1 VTASDDPLLGASL
14 EVSLDGAPTPI
25 TVERVLGRGGYATV
39 YAARAGDRAVALKV
53 LHAEHIGSSAVARFA
68 REVAIVRRLRHPG
81 IADVLGAGTLPDG
94 RPYCTMERLRGRDLE
109 AALEAGPLDARDIVE
124 ITGRVAAALG
134 AAHAAQIVHRDV
146 KATNVFLC
154 DDGRTVL
161 LDFGIAKLAVTGG
174 LTLSREAIG
183 TVGSMAPEQLT
194 ARPVD
199 ARTDVYALGAL
210 VHHMAT
216 GRVPF
221 RDRDTRAEIQLHR
234 FAQRPRPSQHGAP
247 EALDPVIARAMAIRP
262 GDRHASAAELADAV
276 RAALGAPA
284 RTRARAVGIH
294 VEAGAAAAA
303 PAAAAADPLE
313 AATAALAA
321 HGFRPLA
328 AGLAGGAWWRAA
340 DGVDAAALRRTVRG
354 LVDRGVAIAVH
365 VGELDVDSGQAAG
378 GPLAELWR
386 WVPGEAL
393 AGLVAT
399 PEACAMLA
407 LEP

>member
-1 VTASDDPLLGASL
+1 VTAGDDPLLGAAL
-14 EVSLDGAPTPI
+14 EVAIDGAPAPI

-39 YAARAGDRAVALKV
+39 YGARAGDRAVALKV

-81 IADVLGAGTLPDG
+81 IALVLGAGTLPDG
-94 RPYCTMERLRGRDLE
+94 RPYCTMELLHGRDLE
-109 AALEAGPLDARDIVE
+109 TALEAGPLEPRDIVE

-262 GDRHASAAELADAV
+262 GDRYASAAELADAV
-276 RAALGAPA
+276 RAALGAA
-284 RTRARAVGIH
+284 ERTRARAVGIH
-294 VEAGAAAAA
+294 IEASAAA
-303 PAAAAADPLE
+303 PAAPDPLDPLD

-340 DGVDAAALRRTVRG
+340 DGVDAAALRQTVRD
-354 LVDRGVAIAVH
+354 LVDRDVAVVVH

-386 WVPGEAL
+386 WVPSEAP

-399 PEACAMLA
+399 PDARAMLA